1 MSGDMDL
8 GQEVVVEVESR
19 DSLVTDQ
26 SSRSSRKR
34 AKVWEFVDTE
44 VVDGKEKA
52 ICRYCK
58 FQLSSEPGK
67 GTTHLNRH
75 IAIHCHSIPQ
85 EDRDRFIAT
94 LKPKSLNEEKSV
106 LDPEVFHVLIA
117 KYFIS
122 GEIAFRKA
130 HDPHW
135 TNLINY
141 CQPSFRVVGRQS
153 VRTNCVLFYEEEK
166 LQLMDKFRKVK
177 SHVSL
182 TANLWSSN
190 QNLGYL
196 GVTAHLIDA
205 EFELHKKIIAFKKIS
220 FPHTSYAVQDGITS
234 CLMEW
239 ELTEQL
245 FTLTLDNANVNNK
258 AVKDIR
264 DALGVGMFFKGEH
277 LHVKCA
283 VHVLNIMVQA
293 GVKVISNAI
302 GRVRDI
308 VKVIT
313 STPSRMQIFNT
324 IVQNLGLKAKS
335 GLILDVP
342 HRWNATYDMLH
353 DALKYKVA
361 LNRYAVEQHHQ
372 VPSQDEWAKV
382 KALHGFLQQFSE
394 ATKAFFADR
403 HPTAHLFLKMLL
415 AIRDVLL
422 EEVWNSNELL
432 NEIANAMHAKFEKH
446 WTKPDLALLIAVV
459 LDPSMKTDFI
469 KFYFYTVGENVK
481 VKMRELNRYL
491 NKYYLE
497 YEKIVRS
504 NNVLVFDISND
515 EQSTNES
522 GESGSTSL
530 RQVSGKRRIELA
542 FTQFASQSS
551 QARQER

>member
-1 MSGDMDL
+1 
-8 GQEVVVEVESR
+8 
-19 DSLVTDQ
+19 
-26 SSRSSRKR
+26 
-34 AKVWEFVDTE
+34 
-44 VVDGKEKA
+44 
-52 ICRYCK
+52 
-58 FQLSSEPGK
+58 
-67 GTTHLNRH
+67 
-75 IAIHCHSIPQ
+75 
-85 EDRDRFIAT
+85 
-94 LKPKSLNEEKSV
+94 
-106 LDPEVFHVLIA
+106 
-117 KYFIS
+117 
-122 GEIAFRKA
+122 
-130 HDPHW
+130 
-135 TNLINY
+135 
-141 CQPSFRVVGRQS
+141 
-153 VRTNCVLFYEEEK
+153 
-166 LQLMDKFRKVK
+166 
-177 SHVSL
+177 
-182 TANLWSSN
+182 
-190 QNLGYL
+190 
-196 GVTAHLIDA
+196 
-205 EFELHKKIIAFKKIS
+205 
-220 FPHTSYAVQDGITS
+220 
-234 CLMEW
+234 MEW

-422 EEVWNSNELL
+422 EEAWNSNELL
-432 NEIANAMHAKFEKH
+432 NEIVNAMHAKFEKH

-469 KFYFYTVGENVK
+469 KFYFYTIGENVK

-551 QARQER
+551 QARQERSELDTYLEDPRVLVRSDEQLNVLAWWKKNCDAYPILSLMARDFLAIPVSTVSSKSAFSAAGRILGNNRTSLSPETLEALICAKDWLIGFDEEEEGEPMTVIECLIQTRKMKMMNKDTESS